1 MGERTNRADSS
12 TARSSARSCSTALD
26 SAVVEGTTS
35 PGFASLHCLYA
46 PEIGNCSDNRHLTV
60 SSQLVTEVTGRFT
73 PPSGPP
79 PSALGCVEILLS
91 QVVTTKAG
99 CLPPGPDVTRSGSG
113 GVAVVAFSSSAFS
126 VKREMDAK
134 SQSACQPSQPGRQ
147 EGIAGRR
154 ICENSC
160 GA

>member
-60 SSQLVTEVTGRFT
+60 SSQLVTEVTDRFT
-73 PPSGPP
+73 PR
-79 PSALGCVEILLS
+79 
-91 QVVTTKAG
+91 QDRR
-99 CLPPGPDVTRSGSG
+99 LPLWGASKSCCRKSLQ
-113 GVAVVAFSSSAFS
+113 
-126 VKREMDAK
+126 RRQDA
-134 SQSACQPSQPGRQ
+134 SPRVLT
-147 EGIAGRR
+147 
-154 ICENSC
+154 
-160 GA
+160 